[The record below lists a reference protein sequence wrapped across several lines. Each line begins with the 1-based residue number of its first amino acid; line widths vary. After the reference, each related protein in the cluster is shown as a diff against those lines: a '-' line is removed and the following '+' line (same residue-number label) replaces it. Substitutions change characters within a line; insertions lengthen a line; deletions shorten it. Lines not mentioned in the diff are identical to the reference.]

1 MSSMSQQDSVSPFIT
16 QIEDVYQLSTTLRDA
31 GYHSVFDV
39 VRVPRKQFIN
49 QHTGQFGGNT
59 TAVYELATGF
69 ATQISRLYRESAS
82 SNRAQNKPVFQSG
95 LQSLQQSGPTW
106 LGLFDDNW
114 AAFCLASSPEANDSP
129 VSYLTWLYNEA
140 LGYES
145 TMKTAGGTGM
155 ITLAER
161 RPDLATLKLDD
172 DAINQVIPSLQLV
185 NEILENVIQADIAT
199 TTTVYKTLA
208 ITRYPNLLP
217 YHYAHEQTILS
228 LDDCYQSLRDV
239 ISQVDDSWPYFIQ
252 PSLSIGNSGIALE
265 LGSNLAPE
273 QQAIITEADNS
284 EASDL
289 TDFYTENFGI
299 TATDYNALAEL
310 DVFTQVTGLPAP
322 QVEQLLST
330 NTGGSLAIQSQNYL
344 PSTPPS
350 ATAISV
356 DPSVYGSV
364 FVNDGLTP
372 AISLITTHQSKG
384 QDCGQNPITDASY
397 DSPLLFPATASSTNP
412 PASKPGLF
420 GQSLALYNV
429 ANSYAYVDATSNA
442 AATMNGD
449 AHDFTLGFWVKF
461 SDLSG
466 DFSIPLFANSE
477 ISGTSGTFY
486 STLQTDGTLYLLCQ
500 DTAGLYTGILSTD
513 KLSTDTWYYIAFTW
527 TLATKSATLYYG
539 TRKTDLEKLHIDFTK
554 DGSGKTTGSMAT
566 VKNYTWVFNDAGN
579 FSYYGSQ
586 HSIPKNVVETQY
598 DDIIIVWRCLKEEEV
613 AAIISSGFPA
623 DGSKYEHYYP
633 LNRDNI
639 SLTNLSDSRMD
650 RINRITRL
658 QRWLELPYDQVDK
671 LLTYPPENY
680 IPDSCPT
687 ANPLVLENNPTV
699 SSNSMFDGAI
709 TFDSTAAQWAYIN
722 NDISK
727 STTPDWSVSMW
738 INIQSADPSSETL
751 VLVSYGESHLSLRG
765 NSLQFVF
772 KNGIMDLATL
782 SANTWYH
789 VLYSFHVESIYYCC
803 YAGCADSTGEIIA
816 SLYTDGL
823 SGQVG
828 DTLSFNCSYDG
839 SEPTAGYIVSYDDI
853 TLWNYGHSQDEGDA
867 LLSNIQ
873 PACGTSDMLHY
884 YPLDKMYN
892 DVNKTPLKTL
902 GVFQHFQQKYNIN
915 AYEFSAVMD
924 EITPYAIA
932 PNVPFLD
939 QVFNSP
945 SLFETPFTITNK
957 DFTYTLATATEV
969 DARIVKQICAGL
981 DISEAQFLLLANLI
995 YSKQPGTNANQLSC
1009 SLAVISTFYR
1019 LVMLPRWLKLAD
1031 TNELTFTEGLSLLS
1045 IIGDGSALSSL
1056 AAVPVISGLDSSGL
1070 AAPGDILSILM
1081 AASDAADWLKQH
1093 GLSASKTYALLQD
1106 GSKVSIATNAEVN
1119 FINDINQQIPAS
1131 LLTKAMFENCGVPN
1145 FAKDGTPIIWTDTL
1159 KSLVDSYGLVIDTA
1173 VTLADITKAVTIAIT
1188 GITFADLWT
1197 QPEIADILANL
1208 IYQTQVSQSGIA
1220 TSALA
1225 KALGVNHS
1233 LTAFLLPWAGYST
1246 YDLLNQS
1253 WALSPTVLGTTLT
1266 TETIPANYLQLL
1278 YQVARRAII
1287 TNEFTLSP
1295 AMLSLYLANPTWF
1308 GVPDTSISLQMF
1320 YEFSRY
1326 SDWLKLASKEDAVLA
1341 YLNWV
1346 NSTTATVTATT
1357 AAEAL
1362 AALLDWDSSEVT
1374 LAAAH
1379 AVSTGI
1385 AITLAHVDI
1394 IMRLQTLS
1402 EKTGLSV
1409 TPLINT
1415 GALTPANSTAETT
1428 STYDTW
1434 QQVGESF
1441 VAAQGG

>member
-1 MSSMSQQDSVSPFIT
+1 MSQQDSVSPFIT

-49 QHTGQFGGNT
+49 QHTDQFGDNT
-59 TAVYELATGF
+59 AAVYELATGF
-69 ATQISRLYRESAS
+69 ATQISRLYRENES

-172 DAINQVIPSLQLV
+172 NAINQVIPSLQLV
-185 NEILENVIQADIAT
+185 NEVLENVIKADIAT
-199 TTTVYKTLA
+199 TTTLDKTLA

-273 QQAIITEADNS
+273 QQTIVTEADNS

-310 DVFTQVTGLPAP
+310 DVFAQATGLSAP

-330 NTGGSLAIQSQNYL
+330 NAGGSLAIQSLNYL
-344 PSTPPS
+344 PTATPP
-350 ATAISV
+350 ATPIAV

-372 AISLITTHQSKG
+372 AISIITTHQSKE
-384 QDCGQNPITDASY
+384 QDCGQNPVTDASY
-397 DSPLLFPATASSTNP
+397 DSPLLFPATASTTHP

-449 AHDFTLGFWVKF
+449 AHDFSLGFWMKF
-461 SDLSG
+461 SHLSS
-466 DFSIPLFANSE
+466 DNEIPLFANSD
-477 ISGTSGTFY
+477 INGQTGTFCC
-486 STLQTDGTLYLLCQ
+486 TLKTNGNIYLLCQ
-500 DTAGLYTGILSTD
+500 DILGSWTSTKSADVLSTNI
-513 KLSTDTWYYIAFTW
+513 WYYIAFTW
-527 TLATKSATLYYG
+527 DKDLKLATLYYG
-539 TRKTDLEKLHIDFTK
+539 TRTSELKNINIDFAT
-554 DGSGKTTGSMAT
+554 DGSGDPTGSMAT
-566 VKNYTWVFNDAGN
+566 ATDIGYTWVFNDAGN
-579 FSYYGSQ
+579 FEYYGSQ
-586 HSIPKNVVETQY
+586 YKTPKILVETQY
-598 DDIIIVWRCLKEEEV
+598 DDIIVAWSCLKEEEV
-613 AAIISSGFPA
+613 AAIISSDFPA

-671 LLTYPPENY
+671 LLTYPLANY

-687 ANPLVLENNPTV
+687 ANPFVLENNPTV

-738 INIQSADPSSETL
+738 INIQSADSSSGAL
-751 VLVSYGESHLSLRG
+751 VLVSYGESHLSLLG
-765 NSLQFVF
+765 NSLQFVLRS
-772 KNGIMDLATL
+772 GSMDFATL

-789 VLYSFHVESIYYCC
+789 LLYSFHVESIYYCC
-803 YAGCADSTGEIIA
+803 YVGCADSTGEIIA
-816 SLYTDGL
+816 SLYTDGM

-853 TLWNYGHSQDEGDA
+853 TLWNYGFSQEEGDA
-867 LLSNIQ
+867 LLANIQ
-873 PACGTSDMLHY
+873 PACGKSDMLHY

-892 DVNKTPLKTL
+892 DVSSIRLKTL

-915 AYEFSAVMD
+915 AYEFSAAIN

-939 QVFNSP
+939 QLFNSP
-945 SLFETPFTITNK
+945 SLFETPFTITNT
-957 DFTYTLATATEV
+957 DFTYTLTTATEV

-1019 LVMLPRWLKLAD
+1019 LVMLPRWLGLS
-1031 TNELTFTEGLSLLS
+1031 FSEGLSLFS
-1045 IIGDGSALSSL
+1045 IIGNGSALSSL
-1056 AAVPVISGLDSSGL
+1056 VAVPVISALDDSGL

-1081 AASDAADWLKQH
+1081 AASDAADWLRQH
-1093 GLSASKTYALLQD
+1093 GLSASK
-1106 GSKVSIATNAEVN
+1106 I
-1119 FINDINQQIPAS
+1119 
-1131 LLTKAMFENCGVPN
+1131 
-1145 FAKDGTPIIWTDTL
+1145 
-1159 KSLVDSYGLVIDTA
+1159 YGL
-1173 VTLADITKAVTIAIT
+1173 L
-1188 GITFADLWT
+1188 
-1197 QPEIADILANL
+1197 
-1208 IYQTQVSQSGIA
+1208 
-1220 TSALA
+1220 
-1225 KALGVNHS
+1225 
-1233 LTAFLLPWAGYST
+1233 
-1246 YDLLNQS
+1246 
-1253 WALSPTVLGTTLT
+1253 
-1266 TETIPANYLQLL
+1266 
-1278 YQVARRAII
+1278 
-1287 TNEFTLSP
+1287 
-1295 AMLSLYLANPTWF
+1295 
-1308 GVPDTSISLQMF
+1308 
-1320 YEFSRY
+1320 
-1326 SDWLKLASKEDAVLA
+1326 
-1341 YLNWV
+1341 
-1346 NSTTATVTATT
+1346 
-1357 AAEAL
+1357 
-1362 AALLDWDSSEVT
+1362 
-1374 LAAAH
+1374 
-1379 AVSTGI
+1379 
-1385 AITLAHVDI
+1385 
-1394 IMRLQTLS
+1394 
-1402 EKTGLSV
+1402 
-1409 TPLINT
+1409 
-1415 GALTPANSTAETT
+1415 
-1428 STYDTW
+1428 
-1434 QQVGESF
+1434 
-1441 VAAQGG
+1441 